1 MQKKKRKKNHIDC
14 GVVVT
19 SLANSRSFSEFK
31 EITLPISSQTV
42 FLLTMKCLSASW
54 PVSLSLF
61 AACTSESVDIMILG
75 ELKWNQMM

>member
-1 MQKKKRKKNHIDC
+1 MILYAKKKKKRKKNHIDC

-42 FLLTMKCLSASW
+42 FY
-54 PVSLSLF
+54 
-61 AACTSESVDIMILG
+61 
-75 ELKWNQMM
+75 